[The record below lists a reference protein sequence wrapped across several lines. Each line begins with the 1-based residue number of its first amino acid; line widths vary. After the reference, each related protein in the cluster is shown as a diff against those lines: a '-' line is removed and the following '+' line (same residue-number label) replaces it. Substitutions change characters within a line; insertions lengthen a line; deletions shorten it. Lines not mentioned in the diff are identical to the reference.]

1 MHKRNVMIAVAT
13 LMVVGAA
20 CGHET
25 KTIVRRQTVETQTM
39 APAPAPVVIEKHTV
53 IQPEPAV
60 PQQRVYEER
69 RTTIENE

>member
-1 MHKRNVMIAVAT
+1 MRTVEVMIAAAALAV
-13 LMVVGAA
+13 LGAA

-25 KTIVRRQTVETQTM
+25 KTVVRRQTVETV
-39 APAPAPVVIEKHTV
+39 APAAAPVVVEKHTV
-53 IQPEPAV
+53 IQQEPVV

>member
-1 MHKRNVMIAVAT
+1 MHKTNVLIAAAAIA
-13 LMVVGAA
+13 LLGAA

-39 APAPAPVVIEKHTV
+39 APAQAPVVIEKHTV
-53 IQPEPAV
+53 ITPEPVV

-69 RTTIENE
+69 RTTIENQ